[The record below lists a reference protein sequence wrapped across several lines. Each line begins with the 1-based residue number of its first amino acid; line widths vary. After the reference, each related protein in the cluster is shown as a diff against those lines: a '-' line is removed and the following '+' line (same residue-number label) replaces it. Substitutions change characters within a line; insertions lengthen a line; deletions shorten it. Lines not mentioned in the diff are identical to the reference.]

1 MSELKPIASV
11 DEASVRWPGVVEG
24 NQQAL
29 RRFLFHAAGHFPN
42 ELHQE
47 LDDKRSERTPAES
60 TLYNA
65 LRSLRYASEG
75 SRLERATH
83 IARHTAFNVDTE
95 RVVGN
100 FDPTSPDSALE
111 TARSFFDRW
120 PASMRFQF
128 VRSPLYPE
136 GRRVY
141 APIDYRAEQVSI
153 PYKVERV
160 IRLGSDDIEAPEALT
175 KFIES
180 GYRAAKARSQITQ
193 SVLEAPRADMDIL
206 EGLRQL
212 YGAKA
217 ANLMLFAEHLELLKN
232 TVGEKY
238 YQQAIDIPPFIPVD
252 TSLYESWQHNTAMFE
267 KQLAELNA
275 AALKLVTNEGKFD
288 EDGYPIADMRR
299 VVAIRSSAVR
309 SEDGEDMTG
318 AGVYD
323 SVAVDPRD
331 PIAFRQAI
339 EKVFASTN
347 SPRAVQYR
355 KQHGIDGEQMGLV
368 IQQYCDTLSD
378 HWGDKTPIGTVD
390 SQAFHPNLIAVETQ
404 HGGLLFDKVKV
415 TKHLLTSIDSAKILH
430 TIPDHRID
438 GIGGHSTQHTHSAV
452 HAALLAEQF
461 FGKPVQVEFYGNNIL
476 QVRPL
481 PRKSL
486 EGIRRQVDF
495 PSHIA
500 PIDWCRA
507 TGVGDVTLKL
517 LNEERS
523 NVNDN
528 GVVIFWNENR
538 FTITGVKDG
547 HQGEDA
553 LPREGAVI
561 IVNNDGYSGHA
572 QMLCREKG
580 LICLFPDVGVEMRI
594 DGVLRELRRSGAN
607 TPMLRIVSDGYKG
620 AVYLV
625 DPQEHAEKQALLQRI
640 ADNLAHLALKGKN
653 ASQHDTPPP
662 ENTLFN

>member
-1 MSELKPIASV
+1 
-11 DEASVRWPGVVEG
+11 
-24 NQQAL
+24 
-29 RRFLFHAAGHFPN
+29 
-42 ELHQE
+42 
-47 LDDKRSERTPAES
+47 
-60 TLYNA
+60 
-65 LRSLRYASEG
+65 
-75 SRLERATH
+75 
-83 IARHTAFNVDTE
+83 
-95 RVVGN
+95 
-100 FDPTSPDSALE
+100 
-111 TARSFFDRW
+111 
-120 PASMRFQF
+120 
-128 VRSPLYPE
+128 
-136 GRRVY
+136 
-141 APIDYRAEQVSI
+141 
-153 PYKVERV
+153 
-160 IRLGSDDIEAPEALT
+160 
-175 KFIES
+175 
-180 GYRAAKARSQITQ
+180 
-193 SVLEAPRADMDIL
+193 
-206 EGLRQL
+206 
-212 YGAKA
+212 
-217 ANLMLFAEHLELLKN
+217 MLFAEHLELLKN

>member
-11 DEASVRWPGVVEG
+11 DEASARWPGVAEG

-29 RRFLFHAAGHFPN
+29 RRFLFHAAGHFPD

-47 LDDKRSERTPAES
+47 LDDKWPERTPEEK
-60 TLYNA
+60 TLYDA
-65 LRSLRYASEG
+65 LRSLRYASKG
-75 SRLERATH
+75 SRLERATD
-83 IARHTAFNVDTE
+83 IARRTAFNIDVENTAE
-95 RVVGN
+95 N
-100 FDPTSPDSALE
+100 FDTSPPGSALE

-120 PASMRFQF
+120 PASMRLRF

-136 GRRVY
+136 GRTVY
-141 APIDYRAEQVSI
+141 APIDYRDEQVSI
-153 PYKVERV
+153 PYEAERV
-160 IRLGSDDIEAPEALT
+160 IRFGSDDTEAPEALT

-180 GYRAAKARSQITQ
+180 GYRAVVARHQITQ
-193 SVLEAPRADMDIL
+193 RALEAPRGDMDRL
-206 EGLRQL
+206 EGLRQS

-217 ANLMLFAEHLELLKN
+217 ANLMVFAEHLELLRN
-232 TVGEKY
+232 TAGEKY
-238 YQQAIDIPPFIPVD
+238 YQQEIDIPPFIPVD
-252 TSLYESWQHNTAMFE
+252 TSLYELWQHNTAMFE
-267 KQLAELNA
+267 EQLAELNA
-275 AALKLVTNEGKFD
+275 AALKLVTNESKFD
-288 EDGYPIADMRR
+288 EDGYPIAEIPR

-323 SVAVDPRD
+323 SVAADPRD
-331 PIAFRQAI
+331 PVAFRQAI

-368 IQQYCDTLSD
+368 IQQYCDSLSD
-378 HWGDKTPIGTVD
+378 HWEDKTPIGTVD
-390 SQAFHPNLIAVETQ
+390 SQASHPNLMVVETQ
-404 HGGLLFDKVKV
+404 HGGLLFDKTKV
-415 TKHLLTSIDSAKILH
+415 TEHLFTSVESAKILH
-430 TIPDHRID
+430 SIPDHTVD
-438 GIGGHSTQHTHSAV
+438 GIGGHSTRNTHSAV

-481 PRKSL
+481 PKKSL
-486 EGIRRQVDF
+486 ESSGRQVEF
-495 PSHIA
+495 PSHIE

-517 LNEERS
+517 LDEYHHNG
-523 NVNDN
+523 DDA
-528 GVVIFWNENR
+528 GVVIFWSENK
-538 FTITGVKDG
+538 FTIAGVMG
-547 HQGEDA
+547 NHQGEDA

-580 LICLFPDVGVEMRI
+580 LICLFPDVGVEMKI
-594 DGVLRELRRSGAN
+594 GDVLRELRRSGAN
-607 TPMLRIVSDGYKG
+607 EPMLRIVSDGYKG

-625 DPQEHAEKQALLQRI
+625 DPREYAEKQALLQRT
-640 ADNLAHLALKGKN
+640 ADNLAHLALTGKKSV
-653 ASQHDTPPP
+653 AA
-662 ENTLFN
+662 